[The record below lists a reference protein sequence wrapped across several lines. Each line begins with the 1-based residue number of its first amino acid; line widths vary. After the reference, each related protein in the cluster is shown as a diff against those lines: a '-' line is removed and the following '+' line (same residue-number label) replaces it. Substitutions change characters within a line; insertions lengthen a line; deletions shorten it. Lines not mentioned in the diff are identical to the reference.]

1 MLGWVALNT
10 FQCWDELYSILFKL
24 GRVVLNT
31 FQIGKSYTCTLYF
44 SILRRFVHVLNT
56 FQYWEDLYSIQYNK
70 MLGSA
75 PNPAGMNMSASTG
88 KPKAYS
94 TKHHDYQ
101 SQDLFHACLGFAR
114 QLSQS
119 KNCKLEVK
127 LWDKFSRFKPR
138 SPSNLLEKKEKSQR
152 LLKRPEKKETPVKGM
167 PTPCNHGA
175 EFAAPGDPTE

>member
-31 FQIGKSYTCTLYF
+31 FQCWDELYSILFNIGKSCTQYFSNWEELYSILFIIGKSYTCTLYF

-101 SQDLFHACLGFAR
+101 SQDLFQLCLG
-114 QLSQS
+114 
-119 KNCKLEVK
+119 EVY
-127 LWDKFSRFKPR
+127 LYGREEMSCPW
-138 SPSNLLEKKEKSQR
+138 
-152 LLKRPEKKETPVKGM
+152 
-167 PTPCNHGA
+167 
-175 EFAAPGDPTE
+175 